1 MGPALRPFA
10 VRRDPWWDASGRTT
24 RRRRRRRLL
33 GWAALLVLGATVG
46 LVAGE
51 ARAADASH
59 ATTHAASAYSIGTW
73 SSVTRSA
80 ERSTR

>member
-1 MGPALRPFA
+1 M
-10 VRRDPWWDASGRTT
+10 
-24 RRRRRRRLL
+24 
-33 GWAALLVLGATVG
+33 LVLGATVG

-51 ARAADASH
+51 ARAADAGH

>member
-1 MGPALRPFA
+1 M
-10 VRRDPWWDASGRTT
+10 
-24 RRRRRRRLL
+24 
-33 GWAALLVLGATVG
+33 LVLGATVG

-51 ARAADASH
+51 ARAADANH
-59 ATTHAASAYSIGTW
+59 PATRAASAYSIGTW